1 MKGSSNR
8 GGICNAGGERGTA
21 VVVDEEGGGVDSL
34 RSGVSEM
41 EMYVDSSMRMG
52 VGVLLVAMNEGSGW
66 RPGVEILSFYLG
78 GGGVYGILGSAAE
91 QIRLAGIPMNC
102 QLWDILST

>member
-8 GGICNAGGERGTA
+8 GGICSAAGEEGTA
-21 VVVDEEGGGVDSL
+21 VVVDEEGGGVGSL

-52 VGVLLVAMNEGSGW
+52 VGMLLEFMDEESGW
-66 RPGVEILSFYLG
+66 RLGVEIPSFYLEG
-78 GGGVYGILGSAAE
+78 GGACGILGSIVE
-91 QIRLAGIPMNC
+91 RIRLAGVPMNC
-102 QLWDILST
+102 QLWDIPST